1 MSTGKYLRGI
11 VAAVTAGVIVGV
23 LFAPDKGSKTRKKIR
38 RQADDL
44 KAKLNGMVDGMAE
57 QYEDVLEQSKNI

>member
-11 VAAVTAGVIVGV
+11 VAAVAAGVVLGV

-38 RQADDL
+38 RQAEDL
-44 KAKLNGMVDGMAE
+44 KARLNGMVDGMAE
-57 QYEDVLEQSKNI
+57 EYEDVLEQSKNI

>member
-38 RQADDL
+38 RQAEDL